1 MTNLLE
7 RFLKKL
13 SVRHTNKYTN
23 NVYNEH
29 PYKYTLY
36 GLGQMLSR
44 YKIENEALK
53 LEKKDELLQLQT
65 PFIAQAAHDI
75 VIVKS
80 LSDKEVVY
88 DWYGDDI
95 KIDFS
100 KFKDIFTGVVL
111 LAYPNEKSS
120 EPNYKEHHCME
131 MLEKSEWSVIG
142 LSVFLSACYL
152 FFENEVYG
160 DVPLVLSS
168 LLGLLGAY
176 LSYLIIQKT
185 LHVESKAADRLC
197 SVFKK
202 STCNNVLETPA
213 AKLFGR
219 YGWGQIGLAYFS
231 VNLIAAFS
239 LPSFASKYLPIVSI
253 CALPYPIWS
262 IWYQKVKVR
271 SWCPLCLFI
280 QLIILIQGVL
290 GIFSLISSTAT
301 FHDYIDSTIFFL
313 FVGYLA
319 FTLLLCKFSR
329 LYAKA
334 SEANEWKAKLAL
346 LKYRKDIIEKM
357 FDSMPNHDNSET
369 ASRIIFGKKESP
381 YRVTVFSNPYCN
393 PCASMHK
400 KIEELYAAGCQIQ
413 YVFTYFSEDLSM
425 VNKLMMASYEQ
436 RGEEHTW
443 KLLSAWYDGGKSQQE
458 KFFSSELDTETL
470 FVKEEFNN
478 HGRWKNLTGFN
489 ATPTLL
495 FNGKEMPDSYNT
507 QDLLFIVTNGL

>member
-1 MTNLLE
+1 M
-7 RFLKKL
+7 
-13 SVRHTNKYTN
+13 
-23 NVYNEH
+23 
-29 PYKYTLY
+29 
-36 GLGQMLSR
+36 
-44 YKIENEALK
+44 
-53 LEKKDELLQLQT
+53 
-65 PFIAQAAHDI
+65 
-75 VIVKS
+75 
-80 LSDKEVVY
+80 
-88 DWYGDDI
+88 
-95 KIDFS
+95 
-100 KFKDIFTGVVL
+100 
-111 LAYPNEKSS
+111 
-120 EPNYKEHHCME
+120 
-131 MLEKSEWSVIG
+131 
-142 LSVFLSACYL
+142 
-152 FFENEVYG
+152 
-160 DVPLVLSS
+160 
-168 LLGLLGAY
+168 
-176 LSYLIIQKT
+176 
-185 LHVESKAADRLC
+185 
-197 SVFKK
+197 
-202 STCNNVLETPA
+202 
-213 AKLFGR
+213 
-219 YGWGQIGLAYFS
+219 
-231 VNLIAAFS
+231 
-239 LPSFASKYLPIVSI
+239 
-253 CALPYPIWS
+253 
-262 IWYQKVKVR
+262 
-271 SWCPLCLFI
+271 
-280 QLIILIQGVL
+280 
-290 GIFSLISSTAT
+290 ISSTAT

-425 VNKLMMASYEQ
+425 VNKLMIASYEQ

-458 KFFSSELDTETL
+458 KFFSTELDTETL